1 MVLRS
6 VLIGALKNLTV
17 NQDATVATV
26 TSWANSAVS
35 LSQTPSELS
44 VSSSMQLVDI
54 VEAVVVASSTMKLP
68 YTLVSK
74 ILSAVDAIFGSLQG
88 MSAPPPYSTA
98 VLSNLLQMYSN
109 YVLSQMTGQQFDEV
123 YSFSSFKIV
132 AGVKPVSAT
141 GKSLISLSSPLTAS
155 EVFSGAQSDQFSLE
169 TVVGVS
175 NVKGSLLMTKQV
187 TLNNQQALPVHS
199 NPFTL
204 LLPDLSVCASTGCI
218 FKMVLSHVQYYIHMI
233 PLSCMLSTL
242 IYPR

>member
-1 MVLRS
+1 
-6 VLIGALKNLTV
+6 
-17 NQDATVATV
+17 
-26 TSWANSAVS
+26 
-35 LSQTPSELS
+35 
-44 VSSSMQLVDI
+44 
-54 VEAVVVASSTMKLP
+54 
-68 YTLVSK
+68 
-74 ILSAVDAIFGSLQG
+74 
-88 MSAPPPYSTA
+88 
-98 VLSNLLQMYSN
+98 LSNLLQMYSN